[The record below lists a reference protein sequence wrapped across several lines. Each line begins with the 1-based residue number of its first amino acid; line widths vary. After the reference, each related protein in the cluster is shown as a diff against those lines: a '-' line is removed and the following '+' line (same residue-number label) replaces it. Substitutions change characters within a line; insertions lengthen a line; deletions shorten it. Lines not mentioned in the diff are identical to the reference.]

1 MRTPPYRRRR
11 NGRVRVDRSWVLVLS
26 VIGASVEHQSAVDRQ
41 RLPVDERRA
50 RREQPRDRLGDLA
63 RFPGTSEQREGFDA
77 LAPHGIAVNCVA
89 PGPTLTPMLDEPFK
103 NPGQRE
109 RVEALTLLGRSGEPR
124 EIAEAITWLLS
135 PRSSF
140 VDGETLTVDGG
151 LMLD

>member
-77 LAPHGIAVNCVA
+77 LALARILERLVEHRGQGRPRGDAVDGDPVR
-89 PGPTLTPMLDEPFK
+89 
-103 NPGQRE
+103 RE